1 MTSSTWGER
10 TRGALAWVLTGLA
23 AIALPLGAG
32 FGFAR
37 LFAPTLHS
45 RYFPWLTGRALG
57 IAAYFAL
64 TALVI
69 LGVWMRH
76 PWRLRRPLVHS
87 ETRLRVHATL
97 ASATIALVA
106 GHVVSLASDKYA
118 GVGWIGAVVPFTAT
132 YRPTAVALGV
142 IAMLFMVLLFS
153 TARSAGRLGARHWLA
168 YHRLAVANFVLV
180 WFHGVMAGTDT
191 SALRLV
197 YVITGGAVVFLTM
210 TRYALARR
218 VREEE
223 DALAPVTTASTRT
236 TPALSTGAH
245 SRAVPS
251 THAETTASKES
262 VAS

>member
-1 MTSSTWGER
+1 MSASSGDR
-10 TRGALAWVLTGLA
+10 IRNALAWVLTGLA
-23 AIALPLGAG
+23 AVALPLGAG

-45 RYFPWLTGRALG
+45 KYFPWLTGRALG
-57 IAAYFAL
+57 IAAYIAL

-97 ASATIALVA
+97 ATAALALVA
-106 GHVVSLASDKYA
+106 GHLVSLASDKYA
-118 GVGWIGAVVPFTAT
+118 GVGWIGAFVPFQAQ
-132 YRPTAVALGV
+132 YRPTAVSLGV
-142 IAMLFMVLLFS
+142 IAMLFKVLLFA

-168 YHRLAVANFVLV
+168 YHRLAAINFGLV

-191 SALRLV
+191 AALRIL
-197 YVITGGAVVFLTM
+197 YVLTGGVVVFLTM
-210 TRYALARR
+210 TRYALVRR
-218 VREEE
+218 SRGEEE
-223 DALAPVTTASTRT
+223 FEPRAARAPHAAASA
-236 TPALSTGAH
+236 PGPSQIEAP
-245 SRAVPS
+245 PS
-251 THAETTASKES
+251 TNTPTAAPES